1 MDKLTEIRRPVADDL
16 VRYKDLFDETLSHED
31 DFLGRALEHVRSRK
45 GKMMRPLLVLL
56 MAKEIGEVK
65 KPSLLS
71 AVTIELLHTAS
82 LVHDDVV
89 DESEERRGQ
98 KSVNAVYDNKVAV
111 LLGDYLLSKSLL
123 KAAETEDIRAVKIIS
138 RLGGILSEGEIYQLA
153 NIRNEHISEEAYF
166 RIIEHKTA
174 ALFSACAQ
182 LGVYSAG
189 GSDEYAAVAKR
200 YADIIGLCFQIRDD
214 IFDYYKES
222 VIGKPTYN
230 DMHEGK
236 LTLPVIYAVTH
247 TDRADVKSWADKVK
261 KGSAT
266 EEEISALVEYT
277 KEAGGI
283 DYAEKKMDE
292 LYQEAVALLPYW
304 KNDEVRA
311 SLKAYADFVLERN
324 M

>member
-1 MDKLTEIRRPVADDL
+1 MDKLTEIRRPVAEDL

-31 DFLGRALEHVRSRK
+31 DFLGRALEHVRRRK

-56 MAKEIGEVK
+56 MAKELGEVRHNT
-65 KPSLLS
+65 LLS

-98 KSVNAVYDNKVAV
+98 QSVNAIFDNKVAV

-123 KAAETEDIRAVKIIS
+123 KAAETDDIRAVTIIS
-138 RLGGILSEGEIYQLA
+138 RLGGILSEGEIFQLA
-153 NIRNEHISEEAYF
+153 NIRNDRITEEAYF
-166 RIIEHKTA
+166 RIIDHKTA

-200 YADIIGLCFQIRDD
+200 FADIIGLCFQIRDD

-222 VIGKPTYN
+222 AIGKPTYN

-247 TDRADVKSWADKVK
+247 TDRDDVKEWAMKVK

-266 EEEISALVEYT
+266 EDEISALVQFT
-277 KEAGGI
+277 KDAGGI
-283 DYAEKKMDE
+283 EYAQQKMDE
-292 LYQEAVALLPYW
+292 LYDEALSLLPYW
-304 KNDEVRA
+304 KNEEVRE
-311 SLKAYADFVLERN
+311 SLRGYADFVLERN